1 MINKEEIIEV
11 LANTLE
17 KYDFIYALWLEGSEA
32 VNKTDQYSD
41 LDIWLD
47 VEDINIKQSIQ
58 IVEKTLNSISKID
71 FLYDMNHP
79 HSKIEQVIYHL
90 ENTSEFLMLD
100 ICWQLHSRD
109 IGEFCYTEN
118 DSIENAKVIFDKDNI
133 IRFSKI
139 ANSEY
144 KQHIDKTINEASY
157 RISQQVR
164 VLKYVYRNQYLE
176 ALHAYNEYAINPL
189 VKLLRAKYTPK
200 YTDYNLLHISA
211 HIPKKHYERL
221 SYLCRISSIEDIEN
235 KIKEAAVWF
244 AELLKEIDNVQ

>member
-1 MINKEEIIEV
+1 MINREKIIEV

-17 KYDFIYALWLEGSEA
+17 KYDFIYAMWLEGSDA
-32 VNKTDQYSD
+32 VNKADQYSD

-79 HSKIEQVIYHL
+79 HSKIEQVIFHL
-90 ENTSEFLMLD
+90 ENTNEFLMLD

-109 IGEFCYTEN
+109 TSEFCYTKN

-133 IRFSKI
+133 IKFSES
-139 ANSEY
+139 ANSDY
-144 KQHIDKTINEASY
+144 KKQIDKTIKEASY

-164 VLKYVYRNQYLE
+164 VLKYVYRYQYLE
-176 ALHAYNEYAINPL
+176 ALHAYNEYIINSL

-200 YTDYNLLHISA
+200 YMDYNMLHISA
-211 HIPKKHYERL
+211 HIPKKHYAKL
-221 SYLCRISSIEDIEN
+221 NYLCQISSIEDIEI
-235 KIKEAAVWF
+235 KIKEATLWF
-244 AELLKEIDNVQ
+244 IDLLKELDNVQ